1 MTSLSPLAYDSSALW
16 IPARGNLAPPVVAF
30 CSLSGD
36 PLADVCRAVFQRCAS
51 GLALCKEGHRV
62 AIDEL
67 DLAEIER
74 QPVPSFLALD

>member
-1 MTSLSPLAYDSSALW
+1 LRRGLLLSARSLV
-16 IPARGNLAPPVVAF
+16 I
-30 CSLSGD
+30 
-36 PLADVCRAVFQRCAS
+36 PLADVYRAVFQRCAS

-74 QPVPSFLALD
+74 QPAPSFLALD